1 MDSLSSWTLSV
12 RCCEQFP
19 EAHLLA
25 EAHAK
30 RAVMAGTG
38 LRVQAWG
45 SLGLPSEVPSWSPG
59 PSLTCLSVPM
69 LKWWS
74 VDQQHSIT
82 LSLLEILNP
91 GPHPKPL
98 GLGFLFSQENRG
110 ICMHIR
116 VLGSAL

>member
-1 MDSLSSWTLSV
+1 MDSFGSWPLSV
-12 RCCEQFP
+12 RCSWFL
-19 EAHLLA
+19 EAPSLA
-25 EAHAK
+25 EAQAK
-30 RAVMAGTG
+30 MAVMAGMG

-45 SLGLPSEVPSWSPG
+45 SLGLPCEIPFWSPD
-59 PSLTCLSVPM
+59 PSLTCLSVPI

-74 VDQQHSIT
+74 VDQRYSIT

-91 GPHPKPL
+91 GLHPKPL

-116 VLGSAL
+116 VLGSPP